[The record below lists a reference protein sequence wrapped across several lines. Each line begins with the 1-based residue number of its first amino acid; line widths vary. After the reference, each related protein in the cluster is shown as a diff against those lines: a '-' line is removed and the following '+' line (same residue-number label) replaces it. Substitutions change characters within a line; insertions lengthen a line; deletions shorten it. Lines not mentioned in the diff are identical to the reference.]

1 MSVKYKFHNP
11 EALYYITF
19 ATVNW
24 VDVFTR
30 NSYKDILINSFRHC
44 IEKKGLEVYAYTIM
58 TNHVHLI
65 AAARG
70 KEKLENIL
78 RDMKKFT
85 AFEVIRAIINNP
97 QESRREWLLELF
109 ERAGKANSHNGRYQF
124 WQQDNHPVELS
135 SNEMMEQKLDY
146 IHRNAV
152 ESGIVYEP
160 HHYIYSSAGHY
171 AGKGNNLLPV
181 KSLN

>member
-97 QESRREWLLELF
+97 RS
-109 ERAGKANSHNGRYQF
+109 
-124 WQQDNHPVELS
+124 
-135 SNEMMEQKLDY
+135 
-146 IHRNAV
+146 
-152 ESGIVYEP
+152 
-160 HHYIYSSAGHY
+160 
-171 AGKGNNLLPV
+171 
-181 KSLN
+181 